1 MNKLKIKIQKCIS
14 FIFID
19 KKIRLSQFETI
30 TDLNQSQAI
39 YSSLSFQFLIM
50 LTAASLISSLGL
62 LSDSGV
68 IIVGAM
74 LIAPLMKPIMALSYG
89 ISIGD
94 SSLKLRSCIT
104 LAIGI
109 ILTVFISYLSELIL
123 QLNSITEQME
133 SRIKPN
139 LFDLGVA
146 ISAGIAAAMAM
157 TRRSVADSLPGV
169 AIAVAIVPPLCVAG
183 ISLSMGKLSAFYGAL
198 LLFAI
203 NLFAIVISAI
213 CVFLL
218 SGYGSIKN
226 AFVFI
231 VALTVLLV
239 TTAFPLKESLVVI
252 DDTDRVQSIL
262 ENWLYENYPENVSI
276 HPADLN
282 SIRIVDLPDHI
293 FVFIELKS
301 PENGLSDQQI
311 TFLHDKFEVEFSK
324 PVNLKIQLLLTQKL
338 KKYNYTN
345 NLKKNLV
352 YDKDLLIPRK

>member
-1 MNKLKIKIQKCIS
+1 MNKFKTKIQRCIN

-19 KKIRLSQFETI
+19 KKTRLAQFESAS
-30 TDLNQSQAI
+30 DLNQSQTV

-74 LIAPLMKPIMALSYG
+74 LIAPLMKPIMSLSYG
-89 ISIGD
+89 ISTGD

-104 LAIGI
+104 LVIGI
-109 ILTVFISYLSELIL
+109 ILTVFISYLSELTL

-133 SRIKPN
+133 SRIAPN

-146 ISAGIAAAMAM
+146 ISAGIASAIAL

-183 ISLSMGKLSAFYGAL
+183 IGLSMGKWPAFYGAL
-198 LLFAI
+198 LLFGV

-213 CVFLL
+213 FVFLL

-226 AFVFI
+226 AFLFI
-231 VALTVLLV
+231 LALIILLI

-252 DDTDRVQSIL
+252 DDTDRAQSIL
-262 ENWLYENYPENVSI
+262 ETWLYENYPENVSI
-276 HPADLN
+276 HPADLHN
-282 SIRIVDLPDHI
+282 IDVVERPEHI

-301 PENGLSDQQI
+301 PEDGLSEEQLNY
-311 TFLHDKFEVEFSK
+311 LHDQFEIAFSK
-324 PVNLKIQLLLTQKL
+324 PVNLKIQFILTQELL
-338 KKYNYTN
+338 KYSY
-345 NLKKNLV
+345 KNKDNKIPIYGKDVLV
-352 YDKDLLIPRK
+352 PRK

>member
-1 MNKLKIKIQKCIS
+1 MNKFKIKTQKFIS

-19 KKIRLSQFETI
+19 KKIRLAQLETI

-104 LAIGI
+104 LLIGI
-109 ILTVFISYLSELIL
+109 VLTIFVSYLSELVL
-123 QLNSITEQME
+123 ELNSITEQME
-133 SRIKPN
+133 SRIRPN

-146 ISAGIAAAMAM
+146 ISAGIAAAIAM

-183 ISLSMGKLSAFYGAL
+183 ISLSMGKFSAFYGAL
-198 LLFAI
+198 LLFAV

-213 CVFLL
+213 FVFLL

-226 AFVFI
+226 AFAFI
-231 VALTVLLV
+231 IALTILLI

-262 ENWLYENYPENVSI
+262 EDWLHENYPENVSI

-282 SIRIVDLPDHI
+282 SIRIVELPEHI

-301 PENGLSDQQI
+301 SENGLSEQQL
-311 TFLHDKFEVEFSK
+311 TFLHSKFEAEFSK
-324 PVNLKIQLLLTQKL
+324 PVNLKFQLLLTQEL
-338 KKYNYTN
+338 LKYNYMN
-345 NLKKNLV
+345 NDKKRPV
-352 YDKDLLIPRK
+352 YGKDILIPRK